1 MTTPLSQRDAQARGV
16 THVPTGGDR
25 QTRTG
30 RPHVI
35 DRSVI
40 AMSTKPDPSTEATQ
54 PEPEAS
60 SDGDGS
66 WTDDPQTQ
74 DPDEDRSV
82 EAVIRRTAHPEQ

>member
-1 MTTPLSQRDAQARGV
+1 MTTPRHSQDQSTMPDSSPLADAA
-16 THVPTGGDR
+16 HD
-25 QTRTG
+25 
-30 RPHVI
+30 
-35 DRSVI
+35 
-40 AMSTKPDPSTEATQ
+40 Q

-82 EAVIRRTAHPEQ
+82 EAVIRRSTDTS